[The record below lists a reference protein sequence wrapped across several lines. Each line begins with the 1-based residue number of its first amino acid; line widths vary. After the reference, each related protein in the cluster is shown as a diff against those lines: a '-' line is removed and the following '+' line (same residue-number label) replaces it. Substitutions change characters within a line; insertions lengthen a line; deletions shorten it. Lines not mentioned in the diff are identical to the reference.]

1 MVYGNH
7 GLLFKPVFKVFYN
20 FTFYCSFNNDFFF
33 LKMFFLIHFCNIDWH
48 AMQGMNVFAILFVI
62 YLCNILDY

>member
-1 MVYGNH
+1 MVYGDH

-20 FTFYCSFNNDFFF
+20 FTFYCSFNNGF
-33 LKMFFLIHFCNIDWH
+33 
-48 AMQGMNVFAILFVI
+48 FAILFVV